1 MYLALR
7 ILFIIS
13 LFVLPVNAQNTQ
25 QGDLNTNTQDSVLDS
40 NNTTNNNTTNYNG
53 AGSSSDS
60 PPTAVAPSLMSSGQE
75 SCLVSRSAAVQY
87 SIIGFSAGAYV
98 QDKDCNRRRDAKV
111 LKDLGM
117 NIAAVSLMCSDTQVW
132 RSMFDSGTP
141 CPLSINGRLLVGKAA
156 YYTMKKEPLIFIPDF
171 KERKEYYNLV
181 LQLEKPIDDEES
193 TSVSGSIS
201 DRFRTSKSRPD
212 NQ

>member
-25 QGDLNTNTQDSVLDS
+25 QGDLNTNTQDSILDS
-40 NNTTNNNTTNYNG
+40 NNTTNNSTTNYNG

-87 SIIGFSAGAYV
+87 SLVGISAGAYV
-98 QDKDCNRRRDAKV
+98 QDHACNRRRDAKV

-117 NIAAVSLMCSDTQVW
+117 NIAAVSIMCKDTQVW
-132 RSMFDSGTP
+132 QSMFDSGTP
-141 CPLSINGRLLVGKAA
+141 CPLSINGKLLVGKAA
-156 YYTMKKEPLIFIPDF
+156 YYTMKKEPILFIPDY
-171 KERKEYYNLV
+171 KERKDYYKVV
-181 LQLEKPIDDEES
+181 LQLEKPIDDEENTNS
-193 TSVSGSIS
+193 SGSIS
-201 DRFRTSKSRPD
+201 DRFRTSKGRTD
-212 NQ
+212 NN